1 MKHRIPGFK
10 DSRGPVPDT
19 RILESSIPRI
29 LFLLL
34 AASSLLF
41 AGALSPEQS
50 RRLANRYNAAQAAI
64 GQRDYALA
72 GADLSALVRDFGSSE
87 FGDELRYALAETYFN
102 LGQYD
107 RAADIFNQLLEQ
119 PHHSYIRPEAMYGT
133 AISEMMRGNLKPA
146 QLTLEQLSKQ
156 PGYDADDRTN
166 FALGVLLYFLK
177 NYDQATAKLN
187 GLELPEAK
195 FYLGKVYSVTGK
207 PLLALL
213 KFKEVTDEVPNT
225 SLAVMAHFAAG
236 QALFVNHDYD
246 GAQAKFQFFVDN
258 LAYSPLADYARYFLG
273 CAQMAQQQYA
283 SAIDNLTPVLRSNN
297 NILAAHAN
305 YFIGCADLALGQA
318 QPAVERFQRI
328 RANYA
333 RTRVASFANLQLSR
347 AVLATADTAQALL
360 ATSQLA
366 TTFQTGDLSGI
377 GNYMS
382 GVIYYQLGEYG
393 NAARQFE
400 TILVNHGG
408 TGLREPA
415 CAMLLLTLNCSG
427 QCEKGVALGA
437 KYVADYPSDTTEWR
451 AKTLYFLA
459 EGFYYDHKYNEA
471 DDYYQQASVHPAG
484 SDIAVYAR
492 LGRCFSLYHLGR
504 LNEAVRGFK
513 SLLGARLADTT
524 FTISAYLGYGYSLFN
539 QKEYLKALDVFEP
552 LYKTFP
558 DKQLAAV
565 PAYFYAGCS
574 YYQLGYYGQAV
585 DAWGALINKF
595 PADAVKAPEAA
606 FRSGDTYFK
615 ALEYDKA
622 LGMFNFVI
630 ERYPFSEFG
639 PPSQALIAQC
649 YYNRKQYLNAVRE
662 YQKFLDLYPTDAQV
676 PSVRKSLETSY
687 YLAGQEDSAVMEDF
701 LKRFPQSELAAEGQY
716 DKGKSL
722 FDAGAY
728 EQAIAELQKTVVN
741 FPGLAIAADAQLLT
755 AEAYAQMKHWPEAA
769 QAYQKFLDYFPQHE
783 QRAGAV
789 FNMATAY
796 FNAGDYK
803 QSMKYFKTVIDSF
816 PASEFTESARK
827 NVDISRQ
834 RLGAAEA
841 EGEVTPGGAAEA
853 NPGSSEALPPAPDTG
868 KAAPVRTPTKGDK
881 QP

>member
-1 MKHRIPGFK
+1 M
-10 DSRGPVPDT
+10 VAV
-19 RILESSIPRI
+19 
-29 LFLLL
+29 LL
-34 AASSLLF
+34 AVLL
-41 AGALSPEQS
+41 AGASSPEQS
-50 RRLANRYNAAQAAI
+50 RQLAERYNAAQAAI
-64 GQRDYALA
+64 GQRDYVKA
-72 GADLSALVRDFGSSE
+72 GADLNALVRDFGASE

-107 RAADIFNQLLEQ
+107 RAADIFNQLLEK
-119 PHHSYIRPEAMYGT
+119 PHHPYIIPEAMYGI
-133 AISEMMRGNLKPA
+133 AISEMMRGNFEQA
-146 QLTLEQLSKQ
+146 QLTLEKLSKQ
-156 PGYDADDRTN
+156 QGYDAEDRTN
-166 FALGVLLYFLK
+166 FALGVLHYFLK
-177 NYDQATAKLN
+177 NYDQAVAKLN

-207 PLLALL
+207 PLPALL

-258 LAYSPLADYARYFLG
+258 FGHSPLADYARYFLG
-273 CAQMAQQQYA
+273 CAQIAQKQYA
-283 SAIDNLTPVLRSNN
+283 SAIDNLTPLLRHNN
-297 NILAAHAN
+297 NVLAAHAN
-305 YFIGCADLALGQA
+305 YFIGCADMALGQA
-318 QPAVERFQRI
+318 QPAVERFQRV
-328 RANYA
+328 RANYS
-333 RTRVASFANLQLSR
+333 RTRVASYANLQLSP

-366 TTFQTGDLSGI
+366 TTFRTGDLSGI

-382 GVIYYQLGEYG
+382 GVIYYKLGEYG

-400 TILVNHGG
+400 TILVSHGG
-408 TGLREPA
+408 NGLREPA
-415 CAMLLLTLNCSG
+415 CAMLLLSLNCSG
-427 QCEKGVALGA
+427 QCEKSVALGA

-471 DDYYQQASVHPAG
+471 DDFYEQAHAHPSG
-484 SDIAVYAR
+484 YDIAVYAQ
-492 LGRCFSLYHLGR
+492 LGRCYSLYHLGR

-513 SLLGARLADTT
+513 SLLNARLADTV

-552 LYKTFP
+552 LHKTFP
-558 DKQLAAV
+558 NKELAAV
-565 PAYFYAGCS
+565 PAYFYAGYC

-585 DAWGALINKF
+585 DAWGELINKF
-595 PADAVKAPEAA
+595 PADGVKTPEAA

-622 LGMFNFVI
+622 IGVFNFVI

-649 YYNRKQYLNAVRE
+649 FYNRKQYLDAVRE
-662 YQKFLDLYPTDAQV
+662 YQKFLDLYPGDAQV

-722 FDAGAY
+722 YDAGTY
-728 EQAIAELQKTVVN
+728 EQAIVELQKAVVN
-741 FPGLAIAADAQLLT
+741 VPGSPVAADAQLLT
-755 AEAYAQMKHWPEAA
+755 AEAYSQMKRWAEAA
-769 QAYQKFLDYFPQHE
+769 QAYQRFLDYFPQHE

-796 FNAGDYK
+796 FDAGDYK
-803 QSMKYFKTVIDSF
+803 QSLKSFQFVVDSF
-816 PASEFTESARK
+816 PGSEFAESARK
-827 NVDISRQ
+827 NVEISRK
-834 RLGAAEA
+834 RLGAAES
-841 EGEVTPGGAAEA
+841 EEQGTTP
-853 NPGSSEALPPAPDTG
+853 SDSEPPAAGRPAEQ
-868 KAAPVRTPTKGDK
+868 KPAPTQGDK
-881 QP
+881 

>member
-1 MKHRIPGFK
+1 MV
-10 DSRGPVPDT
+10 PV
-19 RILESSIPRI
+19 
-29 LFLLL
+29 LL
-34 AASSLLF
+34 AVLF
-41 AGALSPEQS
+41 AGALSPQQS
-50 RRLANRYNAAQAAI
+50 RQLAERYNAAQAEI
-64 GQRDYALA
+64 GQRNYVKA
-72 GADLSALVRDFGSSE
+72 GADLTELVRDFGSSE
-87 FGDELRYALAETYFN
+87 FGDEMRYALAETYFN

-107 RAADIFNQLLEQ
+107 RAAELFKQLIER
-119 PHHSYIRPEAMYGT
+119 PHHTYIKPEAMYGV
-133 AISEMMRGNLKPA
+133 AISEMMRGNFKQA

-156 PGYDADDRTN
+156 QGYDTDDRTN
-166 FALGVLLYFLK
+166 FALGVLYYFLK
-177 NYDQATAKLN
+177 NYEQAAAKLN
-187 GLELPEAK
+187 GVELPEAK

-213 KFKEVTDEVPNT
+213 KFKEVTGEVPNT

-258 LAYSPLADYARYFLG
+258 FAYSPLADYARYFLG
-273 CAQMAQQQYA
+273 CAQIAQKQYA
-283 SAIDNLTPVLRSNN
+283 AAVDNLTPLLSHNN
-297 NILAAHAN
+297 SVLAAHAN
-305 YFIGCADLALGQA
+305 YFIGCADLALDQP
-318 QPAVERFQRI
+318 QPAVERFQRV

-333 RTRVASFANLQLSR
+333 STRVASYANLQLSR

-366 TTFQTGDLSGI
+366 TMFQTGDLAGT

-382 GVIYYQLGEYG
+382 GVIYYELGEFS

-400 TILVNHGG
+400 TILANHGG
-408 TGLREPA
+408 TSLREPA
-415 CAMLLLTLNCSG
+415 CAMLLLSLNCSG
-427 QCEKGVALGA
+427 SCEKAAALGA
-437 KYVADYPSDTTEWR
+437 KYIADYPSDTTEWR

-459 EGFYYDHKYNEA
+459 EGFYYDRKYNEA
-471 DDYYQQASVHPAG
+471 DDFYQQAYAHPAG

-492 LGRCFSLYHLGR
+492 LGRCYSLYHLGR
-504 LNEAVRGFK
+504 LSEAVRGFK
-513 SLLGARLADTT
+513 GLLGARLADTT

-558 DKQLAAV
+558 KKELAAV
-565 PAYFYAGCS
+565 PACFYAGYS

-585 DAWGALINKF
+585 DAWSELINKF
-595 PADAVKAPEAA
+595 PADEVKAPEAA

-615 ALEYDKA
+615 ALEYGKA
-622 LGMFNFVI
+622 LGVFNFVI

-649 YYNRKQYLNAVRE
+649 FYNRKQYLDAVRE
-662 YQKFLDLYPTDAQV
+662 YQKFIDLYPADAQA
-676 PSVRKSLETSY
+676 PSIRRSLETSY
-687 YLAGQEDSAVMEDF
+687 YLAGQEDSTVMEDF

-716 DKGKSL
+716 EKGKSL
-722 FDAGAY
+722 FDAGDY

-755 AEAYAQMKHWPEAA
+755 AEAYSQMKHWPEAT

-789 FNMATAY
+789 FNMATAW

-803 QSMKYFKTVIDSF
+803 QSLKYFQTVIDSF
-816 PASEFTESARK
+816 PASEFAESARK
-827 NVDISRQ
+827 NADISRK
-834 RLGAAEA
+834 RLGAAE
-841 EGEVTPGGAAEA
+841 GEVDAEA
-853 NPGSSEALPPAPDTG
+853 GSPEAPPPAPDTG
-868 KAAPVRTPTKGDK
+868 KSAPLPSPTKGDNK
-881 QP
+881 P